1 MLTSLL
7 MDMCGEGDCTPNAS
21 GDCSDV
27 CMHQCT
33 DHKEELKILIDAP
46 NTIGRK
52 KEVKNAE

>member
-1 MLTSLL
+1 